1 MLSVSVGALPR
12 PAPGEHSC
20 RKGGPLAVTD
30 ASLLLGRLIP
40 SYFPKIF
47 GKSESEPLDHEA
59 SRRAFEELAERINS
73 DPGIAKRMKPG
84 RDRLWMCSLLFFSAR
99 ELAVD
104 AQRRPSFIKVANETM
119 CRPIR
124 ALTESRGFATSKHM

>member
-73 DPGIAKRMKPG
+73 DPGIAKRMNLDEIVYGCVASCSSVLVNWLLMHSGAPVLSRSQMKPCVG
-84 RDRLWMCSLLFFSAR
+84 
-99 ELAVD
+99 
-104 AQRRPSFIKVANETM
+104 PSE
-119 CRPIR
+119 P
-124 ALTESRGFATSKHM
+124 